1 MCVRVCSSLNAHNL
15 DNVAFLTCIWMLALG
30 LLPCTRVN
38 SFRRYP
44 LAAASPGAPHVRPN
58 SPADRG
64 ILVKAPRKMKKNTV
78 SLFRSSCSWAQVC
91 KGVTFVVSKEA
102 SPPNLV
108 LKSAGPFCRY
118 VSRVLVHDLATN
130 RKWYF
135 LCNSW
140 LSIDVGDCVLDK
152 EFPVATE
159 QDRKQFRY
167 FLLFKQTLFTLFFH
181 L

>member
-1 MCVRVCSSLNAHNL
+1 M
-15 DNVAFLTCIWMLALG
+15 
-30 LLPCTRVN
+30 
-38 SFRRYP
+38 
-44 LAAASPGAPHVRPN
+44 RPN

-64 ILVKAPRKMKKNTV
+64 ILAKAPRKMKKNTV
-78 SLFRSSCSWAQVC
+78 SLFRSSCPWAQVC

-181 L
+181 LQGRCTAIQVKQNKSMFQLSGLHSFKCVTLMTNQFFLLGLRGPGGTWTL